1 MRGSGKFCSSFWSPI
16 KFISVT
22 FIFPW
27 WPVYG
32 KWQRIRLHSCLE
44 QPQTRLCA
52 GSHAGFLLFLGCAG
66 GGILLTLRE
75 EYLFSSIPMESFS
88 ICSAAHQR
96 SSFLFSNGSMLAV
109 NSVKDICS
117 VSLLLSRQSSG
128 FHDWTTG
135 WACPSCSCFSPV
147 WRAWLVGKNAV
158 TGAAQE
164 ISHCKALCFGCGHTS
179 VEPHCET
186 KQ

>member
-1 MRGSGKFCSSFWSPI
+1 MFSIFSWVSVDLGLATLYWWDLCQLQEKGLGADLLVGLAGAFNSIKSWGGLENFVHLSEVSEVYFCH
-16 KFISVT
+16 

-32 KWQRIRLHSCLE
+32 KWQHIRLHSCLK

-52 GSHAGFLLFLGCAG
+52 GSHAVFLLFLGCAG

-96 SSFLFSNGSMLAV
+96 SSFFQM
-109 NSVKDICS
+109 
-117 VSLLLSRQSSG
+117 
-128 FHDWTTG
+128 T
-135 WACPSCSCFSPV
+135 
-147 WRAWLVGKNAV
+147 
-158 TGAAQE
+158 
-164 ISHCKALCFGCGHTS
+164 LCW
-179 VEPHCET
+179 
-186 KQ
+186 

>member
-1 MRGSGKFCSSFWSPI
+1 MRGSGKFCSSFWSPT

-96 SSFLFSNGSMLAV
+96 SSFFFQMAQCWQWIQSKTFAQCPFCWAGSRVGFMTGQQDGHVHPAPASLQSREPGWLVRMLSQELPRRSATARLCVLAV
-109 NSVKDICS
+109 ATP
-117 VSLLLSRQSSG
+117 L
-128 FHDWTTG
+128 
-135 WACPSCSCFSPV
+135 
-147 WRAWLVGKNAV
+147 
-158 TGAAQE
+158 
-164 ISHCKALCFGCGHTS
+164 
-179 VEPHCET
+179 
-186 KQ
+186 

>member
-1 MRGSGKFCSSFWSPI
+1 MRGSGKFCSSFWSPT

-88 ICSAAHQR
+88 ICSAAHQW
-96 SSFLFSNGSMLAV
+96 SSFFFFKWLNAGSEFSRRHLLSVPFAEQAV
-109 NSVKDICS
+109 EW
-117 VSLLLSRQSSG
+117 VSWLDNRMGTSILLLLLSSLESLAGWQECCHRSCPGDQPLRG
-128 FHDWTTG
+128 FAFWLWPHLCRTTL
-135 WACPSCSCFSPV
+135 W
-147 WRAWLVGKNAV
+147 N
-158 TGAAQE
+158 
-164 ISHCKALCFGCGHTS
+164 
-179 VEPHCET
+179 
-186 KQ
+186 